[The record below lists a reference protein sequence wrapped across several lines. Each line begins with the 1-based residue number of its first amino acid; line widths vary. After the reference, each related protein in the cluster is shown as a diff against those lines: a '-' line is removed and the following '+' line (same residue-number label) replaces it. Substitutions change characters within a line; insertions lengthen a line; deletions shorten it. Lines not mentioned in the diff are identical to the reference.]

1 MEIPKQLGINAVWD
15 GPYKSP
21 LSDLAKGNSRS
32 GENCMQV
39 SKSPLPYTAGP
50 ISSRAQ
56 AMSGGSIGSSHMAM
70 GKQPLVK

>member
-1 MEIPKQLGINAVWD
+1 MPKQLGINSVWD

-32 GENCMQV
+32 GENCMKV
-39 SKSPLPYTAGP
+39 SQSPLPYKAGP

-56 AMSGGSIGSSHMAM
+56 AMNGGTLGSNHMSM
-70 GKQPLVK
+70 GKTPLVK